1 MKNYAFLLAKTGE
14 IWYNKRVKN
23 RAISRG
29 IAIGVGKVMKFVCDG
44 MILSDAALTVS
55 KACAVKTITP
65 ILECIKL
72 HAENDG
78 LTLTAYDG
86 EISIEKKILAEVLE
100 EGELCVNGKTF
111 ADFVG
116 KIASFEV
123 TVASDEKGIKI
134 LYADSESYMQ
144 ALSAQ
149 DFPRL
154 GNRSTEGKEYFEIRE
169 TELKNLISKTVF
181 CCATDESRPILKG
194 CLLEAKEGRLYATA
208 LDGFR
213 MACGYCDTEGNTEMR
228 LVCPARTLVEISRM
242 LDGDE
247 VLKIYADK
255 NLLSVAVQD
264 TVITSRL
271 YAGEFVKKENIFP
284 TAFTSVVTVNRVEIM
299 ESVERAS
306 VLIRGDKNNLILF
319 DIKPGKIVI
328 SANSDMGKV
337 EETVSADLDGKELKI
352 AMNGKYLLDALKALS
367 EENVVLSFNTSISP
381 FTLENQEN
389 RVHQYLVLPVRM
401 GNSGN

>member
-1 MKNYAFLLAKTGE
+1 
-14 IWYNKRVKN
+14 
-23 RAISRG
+23 
-29 IAIGVGKVMKFVCDG
+29 MKFVCDG
-44 MILSDAALTVS
+44 MILSDAATTVS

-65 ILECIKL
+65 IFECIKL
-72 HAENDG
+72 RAENDG

-100 EGELCVNGKTF
+100 EGEICVNGKTF

-116 KIASFEV
+116 KISSFEV
-123 TVASDEKGIKI
+123 TIAADDKGVAIR
-134 LYADSESYMQ
+134 YADSESYMQ
-144 ALSAQ
+144 GLSAQ

-154 GNRSTEGKEYFEIRE
+154 GDRSTEGKNYFEIKE
-169 TELKNLISKTVF
+169 SDLKNLIAKTVF

-194 CLLEAKEGRLYATA
+194 CLLEAKEGKLTATA

-213 MACGYCDTEGNTEMR
+213 MACSYCEASEGNGEMK

-247 VLKIYADK
+247 LLKIYADRT
-255 NLLSVAVQD
+255 LLSVAVKN

-284 TAFTSVVTVNRVEIM
+284 PAFTTTLRVRRADLVD
-299 ESVERAS
+299 SVERAS

-319 DIKPGKIVI
+319 DIKLDKIVI
-328 SANSDMGKV
+328 NANSDMGKV

-352 AMNGKYLLDALKALS
+352 AMNGKYLLDALKALDA
-367 EENVVLSFNTSISP
+367 ETVVMSFNTPVSP
-381 FTLENQEN
+381 FTLENDGEG
-389 RVHQYLVLPVRM
+389 RSQYLVLPVRT
-401 GNSGN
+401 GNAS

>member
-1 MKNYAFLLAKTGE
+1 
-14 IWYNKRVKN
+14 
-23 RAISRG
+23 
-29 IAIGVGKVMKFVCDG
+29 MKFVCDG

-72 HAENDG
+72 RAENDG

-100 EGELCVNGKTF
+100 EGELCINGKTF
-111 ADFVG
+111 ADFVN
-116 KIASFEV
+116 KISSFEV
-123 TVASDEKGIKI
+123 TIASDDKGVLIR
-134 LYADSESYMQ
+134 YADSESYMQ
-144 ALSAQ
+144 ALSAA

-154 GNRSTEGKEYFEIRE
+154 GDRSTEGKNYFETKE
-169 TELKNLISKTVF
+169 AELKNLIAKTVF

-194 CLLEAKEGRLYATA
+194 CLLEAKEGVLTATA

-213 MACGYCDTEGNTEMR
+213 MATSYCEAGEGSGEMK

-242 LDGDE
+242 LGGDE
-247 VLKIYADK
+247 DLKIYADK

-284 TAFTSVVTVNRVEIM
+284 PAFTTTVKVKRAELI

-306 VLIRGDKNNLILF
+306 VLIRGDKNNLITF
-319 DIKPGKIVI
+319 DIKLGKIVI
-328 SANSDMGKV
+328 NANSDMGKV
-337 EETVSADLDGKELKI
+337 EETVLADLEGKELKI

-367 EENVVLSFNTSISP
+367 GEKVILSFNTPVSP
-381 FTLENQEN
+381 FTLKNEEGG
-389 RVHQYLVLPVRM
+389 RSQYLILPVRT
-401 GNSGN
+401 GANA

>member
-1 MKNYAFLLAKTGE
+1 
-14 IWYNKRVKN
+14 
-23 RAISRG
+23 
-29 IAIGVGKVMKFVCDG
+29 MKFVCDG

-72 HAENDG
+72 RAENDG

-111 ADFVG
+111 ADFVN
-116 KIASFEV
+116 KISSFEV
-123 TVASDEKGIKI
+123 TIASDDKGVLIR
-134 LYADSESYMQ
+134 YADSESYMQ
-144 ALSAQ
+144 ALSAA

-154 GNRSTEGKEYFEIRE
+154 GDRSTEGKNYFETRE
-169 TELKNLISKTVF
+169 SELKNLIAKTVF

-194 CLLEAKEGRLYATA
+194 CLLEAKEGKLTATA

-213 MACGYCDTEGNTEMR
+213 MACSYCEAGEGSGEMK

-242 LDGDE
+242 LDGGE
-247 VLKIYADK
+247 NLKIYADK

-284 TAFTSVVTVNRVEIM
+284 PAFTTAVTAKRAELID
-299 ESVERAS
+299 SVERAS

-319 DIKPGKIVI
+319 DIKLGKIVI
-328 SANSDMGKV
+328 NANSDMGKV
-337 EETVSADLDGKELKI
+337 EETVSADLEGKELKI

-367 EENVVLSFNTSISP
+367 GEKVVLSFNTPVSP
-381 FTLENQEN
+381 FTLENEEGG
-389 RVHQYLVLPVRM
+389 RSQYLILPVRT
-401 GNSGN
+401 GANA